1 MMIIFDKLW
10 ITMELRG
17 TNQYQINKD
26 FGIANSQFQRMHK
39 NKPVTTTTIDR
50 LCEILDCRIEDI
62 IEYHPR
68 SK

>member
-1 MMIIFDKLW
+1 MIIFDRLW

-17 TNQYQINKD
+17 LNQYQINKD
-26 FGIANSQFQRMHK
+26 YGIANSQFQRLRK

-62 IEYHPR
+62 IEYRPR

>member
-1 MMIIFDKLW
+1 MIIFDRLW
-10 ITMELRG
+10 ITMKLRG

-26 FGIANSQFQRMHK
+26 YGIANSQFQRMRK

-62 IEYHPR
+62 IEYQ
-68 SK
+68 SKSK

>member
-1 MMIIFDKLW
+1 MIIFDRLW

-17 TNQYQINKD
+17 LNQYQINKD
-26 FGIANSQFQRMHK
+26 YGIANSQFQRLRK

-62 IEYHPR
+62 IEYSPR